1 MQIHQFTPGPIV
13 LMGSGETSTS
23 SGAVLEKTAALYKSP
38 VKISILETPAG
49 FELNSPRVAGRVADY
64 LRVRLQ
70 NYKPEISIIPA
81 RRKGTEFSPDSADI
95 LEPLYRSDIFFMGPG
110 SPTYTSRQ
118 LTGSL
123 AYEIIQAKHRSGA
136 ALLLASAATIAFGC
150 QTVPIYEIF
159 KAGMDL
165 HWQPGLDFFQYYGLS
180 LIIIPHWNNA
190 EGGAVLDTSRC
201 FIGKDRFSALMDIP
215 HCDATLVGIDEH
227 TSLWIDLA
235 GGRAQVFGKDSVHI
249 VTTGNEHCFASGES
263 IPLHLL
269 GKYPLARDFSK
280 GIRNEVLN
288 KLDTLNLVEQSRK
301 IVSIPDEVTTLVQQR
316 ETARRIKDFSE
327 SDRLRKLVEEQGWRV
342 LDTPTGPILEKRK
355 N

>member
-1 MQIHQFTPGPIV
+1 MPTNQFTPGPIV

-23 SGAVLEKTAALYKSP
+23 SGAVFEKAAACYKSP

-64 LRVRLQ
+64 LHVRLQ

-81 RRKGTEFSPDSADI
+81 RRKGSEFGPDSADI

-136 ALLLASAATIAFGC
+136 ALVLASAATIAFGC
-150 QTVPIYEIF
+150 QTVPVYEIF

-165 HWQPGLDFFQYYGLS
+165 HWQAGLDFFQHYGLS
-180 LIIIPHWNNA
+180 LIIIPHWNNT
-190 EGGAVLDTSRC
+190 EGGADLDTSRC

-235 GGRAQVFGKDSVHI
+235 GGKAQVFGKDTVHI
-249 VTTGNEHCFASGES
+249 ITSGNEHRFVSGES

-269 GKYPLARDFSK
+269 GKYAPSFNFSE

-288 KLDTLNLVEQSRK
+288 KLDTLNLIEQSME
-301 IVSIPDEVTTLVQQR
+301 IVSIPDEVTILVQKR
-316 ETARRIKDFSE
+316 EAARAAREFTE
-327 SDRLRKLVEEQGWRV
+327 SDKLRKLVEEQGWRV
-342 LDTPTGPILEKRK
+342 LDTPTGPFVEKR
-355 N
+355 